1 MSPRVIFQMP
11 SRLACEAFNTG
22 GTPKGLKGGNAYEIQ
37 AMRALTRRFD
47 VATDPAAIRERES
60 ALTYALRLQRRRPR
74 ADLLIKNGQA
84 VVWGPLGIAPVE
96 VGIIHHLD
104 WQLARSSLA
113 WRWYFASLV
122 RRLKRLSAVVTVSE
136 FWRQELL
143 RLGVRNVHLIY
154 NSFDLAEFEF
164 APGEVEAVVRKHGL
178 PTDRPLVYIG
188 NASRHKGVEEVYRAL
203 RDSPYTLY
211 MTGHD
216 PDTDIPVPCFNVD
229 RRDYL
234 CLLRAS
240 SLVLTMS
247 LMLEGWNRVAH
258 EAMLCGTPVIGS
270 GSGGM
275 RELLVSGGQI
285 VHPGGAGLAEVT
297 AAALVRRDELSAAG
311 RAYAA
316 RLNMDYFTTAWIGF
330 VDNIMSAGAQ

>member
-1 MSPRVIFQMP
+1 MNPRIVFQLP
-11 SRLACEAFNTG
+11 SRLTCQAFSAG
-22 GTPKGLKGGNAYEIQ
+22 GTPKGLKGGNAYELE
-37 AMRALTRRFD
+37 AMRALARRFS
-47 VATDPAAIRERES
+47 VATDPAAIRGREP
-60 ALTYALRLQRRRPR
+60 APAYALRLQMRRPR
-74 ADLLIKNGQA
+74 ADLLVKNGQA
-84 VVWGPLGIAPVE
+84 IVWGPLGVAPVE

-113 WRWYFASLV
+113 WRGYFASLV
-122 RRLKRLSAVVTVSE
+122 RRLRRLTAVVTVSE
-136 FWRQELL
+136 FWRGELL
-143 RLGVRNVHLIY
+143 RLGVRDVHIIY
-154 NSFDLAEFEF
+154 NSFDLAEFDF

-203 RDSPYTLY
+203 RDSPYALF

-216 PDTDIPVPCFNVD
+216 PDTNIPVPCFNLD

-275 RELLVSGGQI
+275 RELLLSGGQI
-285 VHPGGAGLAEVT
+285 VYPGGPGLAEVA
-297 AAALVRRDELSAAG
+297 AAALARRDELSAAG
-311 RAYAA
+311 RAYAT
-316 RLNMDYFTTAWIGF
+316 RLNMDYFTTAWTGF
-330 VDNIMSAGAQ
+330 VDNIMSARTR